1 MYKAIHSYPFYRL
14 VTTMYQANDHTNKN
28 LILEPLSC
36 VLRIILLHYK
46 EKGTKISIVD
56 NGISYNSPSVVQG
69 FFRSW
74 YGDKREDLHNLCSP
88 LIYFTKWYP
97 KENDFFKGLY
107 KECENGFIVLKEVY
121 DKHSTIHHTINHY
134 LSILKG
140 ETSEDIPE
148 SVLQETP
155 ENPVIGH
162 LQHIWSADEITLVV
176 HLLSL
181 IKDQSEGSEVYIR
194 NLEDILESKE
204 TYVHEY
210 ILEIVSG
217 Y

>member
-1 MYKAIHSYPFYRL
+1 M
-14 VTTMYQANDHTNKN
+14 TTMYQANDHTNKN

-97 KENDFFKGLY
+97 KENDFFKALY
-107 KECENGFIVLKEVY
+107 KECEKGFIVLKDVY

-140 ETSEDIPE
+140 ETSEDISE

-162 LQHIWSADEITLVV
+162 LQHIWSADEITLVI

-181 IKDQSEGSEVYIR
+181 IKDQSEGSDVYIR
-194 NLEDILESKE
+194 NLEDILDSKE